1 MKSAI
6 RAAPLALLILLL
18 GFPQLS
24 ETIYAPALTE
34 IAQAYHV
41 SAAQAQ
47 LTMSVYF
54 LAFAVGVV
62 CWGRLADLR
71 GRRPALLA
79 ALLCYGAGA
88 GLAWLSRDFA
98 VLLLA
103 RLLLAFGASAGS
115 VVVQTMLRDRYQG
128 PALMAVFATV
138 SAVLSLSPALG
149 PPLGALLVAGYGHLG
164 VFAALGA
171 LALLLLALSWRFVA
185 ETRPA
190 GLPPPAAL
198 GAVAV
203 SMARDPRVL
212 ATVWLVAGF
221 NLLLF
226 GFYTLA
232 PFTLQLLGMPAWL
245 FGFSGLLVAAGG
257 LLGAFL
263 NRRLAARGAGERLPR
278 LALAA
283 AGAAAVIQLFS
294 AWPGL
299 CPPWA
304 AGVLLFSQ
312 LAISAAFGCGIPSLL
327 AGALRD
333 YRQVQGTAGA
343 LLGLM
348 YYLLIAGGLA
358 LLSAAYQPQ
367 LAYQPLAMVLL
378 CAAMWPATR
387 RLSR

>member
-41 SAAQAQ
+41 SAGQAQ

-54 LAFAVGVV
+54 LAFAFGVV
-62 CWGRLADLR
+62 CWGRCADVY
-71 GRRPALLA
+71 GRRPALLS
-79 ALLCYGAGA
+79 ALGCYGAGA
-88 GLAWLSRDFA
+88 VLAVMSRDFA

-128 PALMAVFATV
+128 PALLAVFATV
-138 SAVLSLSPALG
+138 SAALSLSPALG
-149 PPLGALLVAGYGHLG
+149 PPLGALLVAGFGHLG
-164 VFAALGA
+164 VFAALCG
-171 LALLLLALSWRFVA
+171 LAAWLLLLSWRLA
-185 ETRPA
+185 GETRPA
-190 GLPPPAAL
+190 DLPPPAAL
-198 GAVAV
+198 CAVAV
-203 SMARDPRVL
+203 RMARDPRVL

-232 PFTLQLLGMPAWL
+232 PFTLRLLGMPPWL
-245 FGFSGLLVAAGG
+245 FGLSGLLVAAGG
-257 LLGAFL
+257 LFGTFV
-263 NRRLAARGAGERLPR
+263 NRRLAARGGGAHLPR
-278 LALAA
+278 VALTA
-283 AGAAAVIQLFS
+283 AGAAALVQLS
-294 AWPGL
+294 NAWPGW
-299 CPPWA
+299 PPPVA
-304 AGVLLFSQ
+304 VGVLLASQ
-312 LAISAAFGCGIPSLL
+312 LAIAAAFGCAIPPLL
-327 AGALRD
+327 AEALRD

-358 LLSAAYQPQ
+358 LISVAYQPYVG
-367 LAYQPLAMVLL
+367 YQPLAMVLL
-378 CAAMWPATR
+378 CMAMWPATR
-387 RLSR
+387 RLER

>member
-34 IAQAYHV
+34 IALAYHV
-41 SAAQAQ
+41 SAGQAQ

-54 LAFAVGVV
+54 LAFAFGVV
-62 CWGRLADLR
+62 CWGRCADVY

-79 ALLCYGAGA
+79 ALACYGAGA
-88 GLAWLSRDFA
+88 LLAVLSRDFA

-128 PALMAVFATV
+128 PALLAVFATV
-138 SAVLSLSPALG
+138 SAALSLSPALG
-149 PPLGALLVAGYGHLG
+149 PPLGALLVAGFGHQG
-164 VFAALGA
+164 VFAALCGLA
-171 LALLLLALSWRFVA
+171 ALLLLLSCKLA
-185 ETRPA
+185 GETRPA
-190 GLPPPAAL
+190 DLPPPAAL
-198 GAVAV
+198 GAVAAR
-203 SMARDPRVL
+203 MARDPRVL

-232 PFTLQLLGMPAWL
+232 PFTLQLLGMPPWL
-245 FGFSGLLVAAGG
+245 FGLSGLLVAAGG
-257 LLGAFL
+257 LFGAFV
-263 NRRLAARGAGERLPR
+263 NRRLAARGGGERLPR
-278 LALAA
+278 LALTAATAA
-283 AGAAAVIQLFS
+283 ALIQLFS

-299 CPPWA
+299 WPIA
-304 AGVLLFSQ
+304 AVGVLLVCQ
-312 LAISAAFGCGIPSLL
+312 LAIAAAFGCAIPPLL
-327 AGALRD
+327 AEALRD

-348 YYLLIAGGLA
+348 YYLLIAGGLG
-358 LLSAAYQPQ
+358 LISAAYQPHVC
-367 LAYQPLAMVLL
+367 YQPLVMALL
-378 CAAMWPATR
+378 CAAMWPAAR
-387 RLSR
+387 RLER